1 MPHDRIGG
9 NSVSG
14 RVPPIGDKRKLSSG
28 EGGTGACVSSG
39 MMLGP
44 STTSPM
50 ASGYASLLTKRRNG
64 SRSPDPSP
72 NLFANVRNASRRL
85 ISPLWIVT
93 FASICLVVSG
103 LLVWHTLLR
112 TPPMIWRV
120 PDVCGYKS
128 ILYDTNVTQR
138 IPPGNYFIAAN
149 VHDNE
154 KTLPHLLHQLKRV
167 VDIIGDPSRVYVSI
181 FESGSTDLSK
191 EWLYMFAD
199 VLDAKNVS
207 NSIVTSDLRRLLHEH
222 RIDFLA
228 RVRNK
233 ALEPL
238 FQSKQSGFKADY
250 VLFVNDVF
258 MCAEDLIRLAQRVS
272 LPETDMACGMDFEF
286 DPDHSYSTEITFYDT
301 WVALDLAGNFL
312 SSMYPFFGRTHDRD
326 RLLRSEP
333 VPVFCCWN
341 GMIAVKAAPFYEGIR
356 FRSESSGCRASEC
369 TLFCKD
375 MWNAGHGNIL
385 IDPTVAVAYD
395 HAASGHLA
403 VSPARGIGTFKGD
416 PFAPVKFTEGK
427 PSDFMCHGLSGSGRH
442 PNMVKK
448 RVKTF

>member
-1 MPHDRIGG
+1 M
-9 NSVSG
+9 
-14 RVPPIGDKRKLSSG
+14 
-28 EGGTGACVSSG
+28 
-39 MMLGP
+39 
-44 STTSPM
+44 
-50 ASGYASLLTKRRNG
+50 
-64 SRSPDPSP
+64 
-72 NLFANVRNASRRL
+72 
-85 ISPLWIVT
+85 
-93 FASICLVVSG
+93 
-103 LLVWHTLLR
+103 
-112 TPPMIWRV
+112 
-120 PDVCGYKS
+120 
-128 ILYDTNVTQR
+128 
-138 IPPGNYFIAAN
+138 
-149 VHDNE
+149 
-154 KTLPHLLHQLKRV
+154 
-167 VDIIGDPSRVYVSI
+167 DIIGDPSRVYVSI

-250 VLFVNDVF
+250 VLFVNDVVRRPTRRSCDDTVSHSFIQF

-333 VPVFCCWN
+333 VPV
-341 GMIAVKAAPFYEGIR
+341 
-356 FRSESSGCRASEC
+356 
-369 TLFCKD
+369 
-375 MWNAGHGNIL
+375 
-385 IDPTVAVAYD
+385 
-395 HAASGHLA
+395 
-403 VSPARGIGTFKGD
+403 
-416 PFAPVKFTEGK
+416 
-427 PSDFMCHGLSGSGRH
+427 
-442 PNMVKK
+442 
-448 RVKTF
+448 